1 MVRGARWREVALLL
15 FGATL
20 KSPYDAANDPP
31 SFLTYESWME
41 QAKCAETVPG
51 SKPPVNVYDPDLWF
65 PPRDKSLYK
74 PIADKAK
81 SICYGKDGKG
91 ECPVRMQ
98 CLLFADRT
106 DKVHGIWGG
115 MSHRE
120 RAALKRKATRQ
131 GKTLE
136 ELAKKTK

>member
-1 MVRGARWREVALLL
+1 MR
-15 FGATL
+15 
-20 KSPYDAANDPP
+20 SPYEPTPEND
-31 SFLTYESWME
+31 SLGLQFLEWME
-41 QAKCAETVPG
+41 EAKCAEKVQVKG
-51 SKPPVNVYDPDLWF
+51 STEPQNLYPPDLWF

-81 SICYGKDGKG
+81 AICYGKDGRG
-91 ECPVRMQ
+91 ECPARMK
-98 CLLFADRT
+98 CLLFADKA
-106 DKVHGIWGG
+106 DMVHGIWGG

-136 ELAKKTK
+136 ELAKKGK

>member
-1 MVRGARWREVALLL
+1 MR
-15 FGATL
+15 
-20 KSPYDAANDPP
+20 SPYEQTPNNSPLGLQ
-31 SFLTYESWME
+31 FLDWME
-41 QAKCAETVPG
+41 NAKCAEQVQAKGETEP
-51 SKPPVNVYDPDLWF
+51 KNLYPPDLWF
-65 PPRDKSLYK
+65 PPRNKSLYK

-81 SICYGKDGKG
+81 AICYGKDGRG
-91 ECPVRMQ
+91 ECPARLQ
-98 CLLFADRT
+98 CLLFADKE

-136 ELAKKTK
+136 ELAKKIK